1 MSSFLYILLGIF
13 MFGVIIFIH
22 ELGHFLCAKAFNV
35 AIEEFAIGMGPK
47 LFSRVGKDGVRY
59 SLRLIPM
66 GGYVSMVGEDEDSD
80 NPAALCRKP
89 VWQRMIIVAAGAVM
103 NLLLGFVLMGFAVG
117 FSPEIYSTT
126 ISGFNVVDDAG
137 NPVQTEEILG
147 LRVGDT
153 IKKIGSRSIH
163 VRSDFI
169 YEVMFLKDTP
179 VDITVRRDGQNVVLK
194 DVSFHTTSESGV
206 TFGNAGFIRTTAL
219 KKTAPEIVRQAVFQS
234 FSTIRMLWTSIL
246 NTVKG
251 EYGKEALSGPVGVIG
266 EVKETVS
273 VGWDAFLFLV
283 VMLTINIGMVNLLP
297 LPALDGGRLFFM
309 LIELI
314 RGKPVN
320 PKYEGYVHAAG
331 LVLLMGL
338 MIFITYNDIVRIFFK

>member
-1 MSSFLYILLGIF
+1 MSTFLYILLGLL

-22 ELGHFLCAKAFNV
+22 ELGHFLCAKAFHV

-47 LFSRVGKDGVRY
+47 LLSHVGKDGVCY
-59 SLRLIPM
+59 SLRAVPI
-66 GGYVSMVGEDEDSD
+66 GGFVSMVGEDEDSD
-80 NPAALCRKP
+80 TPGALCRKP

-117 FSPEIYSTT
+117 FSPKLYSTT
-126 ISGFNVVDDAG
+126 VSGFLTTT
-137 NPVQTEEILG
+137 QTEEALG
-147 LRVGDT
+147 IRVGDVIT
-153 IKKIGSRSIH
+153 GIGSRKIH
-163 VRSDFI
+163 VRSDFV
-169 YEVMFLKDTP
+169 YEVMFLKDSPTD
-179 VDITVRRDGQNVVLK
+179 VTVRRDGKKIVLHDVV
-194 DVSFHTTSESGV
+194 FPTYTTSGV
-206 TFGNAGFIRTTAL
+206 TFGNAAFIRTTELA
-219 KKTAPEIVRQAVFQS
+219 KSAPEILRQAFFQS
-234 FSTIRMLWTSIL
+234 LSTIRMLWASIL

-251 EYGKEALSGPVGVIG
+251 EYGADSLSGPVGVIS

-273 VGWDAFLFLV
+273 VGWDAFLFFV
-283 VMLTINIGMVNLLP
+283 VMLTMNVGMVNLMP

-338 MIFITYNDIVRIFFK
+338 MVFITYNDIVRIFFKA